1 MDVGRLEP
9 QTEQVIMIW
18 GQMANGEGEACSIL
32 MFLPCPG
39 PGVVPSAGGPMPATH
54 TKQGSSLTPA
64 ILPAALPS
72 SYS

>member
-1 MDVGRLEP
+1 
-9 QTEQVIMIW
+9 
-18 GQMANGEGEACSIL
+18 
-32 MFLPCPG
+32 MFYTHFPALPW

-72 SYS
+72 S